1 MASSIPAGHLRRT
14 WGRDLWFPP
23 EPFGGDGWRMYS
35 KNGRSS
41 VIVTVAVWEDG
52 EQWVHASIAHE
63 DRLPSYADLVVLHRS
78 VWGETGY
85 AFQVFAPPSDHV
97 NIHANALH
105 LWGRL
110 DGERTH
116 PDFAKHGTI

>member
-14 WGRDLWFPP
+14 WGRDLWRAP
-23 EPFGGDGWRMYS
+23 EPFGGDGWRMFA

-41 VIVTVAVWEDG
+41 VIVTCATWPDG
-52 EQWVHASIAHE
+52 QQWVHASIAHD
-63 DRLPSYADLVVLHRS
+63 DRMPSYADLVVLHRS
-78 VWGETGY
+78 VWGETGW

-97 NIHANALH
+97 NIHEHALH
-105 LWGRL
+105 LYGRL

-116 PDFAKHGTI
+116 PDFAPNGTI